1 MSRKYL
7 RSVIHKESNKSR
19 SIRITNESPPI
30 SIINESP
37 GTNITPQTCNSMLSV
52 PLPLDIC
59 IASKSVLPLTVCNG
73 NTFMSSPFT
82 MSSSVHVETIL
93 STDTN
98 VTNLN
103 QDLKRWAIENKV
115 PHNVFNNLLT
125 ILKNVNGVEELK
137 NLPSDC
143 RTILKVDKTSNI
155 VSTSSG
161 NYYHFGLSEGICYIL
176 RNDRTLIDQ
185 VICFDLNID
194 GLPLT
199 KSSGSQF
206 WPLLGS
212 ICSSKKPFLIGV
224 WHGYKKPKHPN
235 EILGPFIAEYLAL
248 KVSGILY
255 DNQKIDI
262 SLSKIICDAPAK
274 SFVLCIKGHNS
285 YFGCTKCITEG
296 TYLNNRV
303 CYGVLNAALRTDSH
317 FRTGLY
323 GEDYHVN
330 TTPLLQLEIDLI
342 RNIPLDYM
350 HLVCLGVMKRLISFW
365 CKGNISIR
373 MMANDLDD
381 VNETILD
388 MRNHLSYKDFARLP
402 RPLSDSDRWKATEFR
417 QFLLY
422 LGPIVL
428 KSKLK
433 PTQYMHFLSL
443 SCAIRILCSTE
454 LSVMHNDYAKELLMY
469 FVKNYSKLY
478 GEQYISHNVHNLIH
492 LADDV
497 LNLGPLDS
505 FSAFQYE
512 NYMSEIKKSLKTCNK
527 PLQQIINREH
537 EKRSV
542 QKCNETSYSNKTV
555 FGYVTS
561 YKEPLL
567 NDSLVK
573 TYKSISFLHFKL
585 GTDIKNNHCVLK
597 DNTVIKIVKLIQCE
611 NTKSIYIIFRRY
623 LCYESCFTQPC
634 QSSLFYGGTVTNLC
648 STNEIVNMEQ
658 VLTKCINY
666 KNYVIHFIL

>member
-7 RSVIHKESNKSR
+7 RTVIHKESNEPPSI
-19 SIRITNESPPI
+19 SIRNESPPI
-30 SIINESP
+30 SIRNESP
-37 GTNITPQTCNSMLSV
+37 STSITPQA
-52 PLPLDIC
+52 LPLDVC
-59 IASKSVLPLTVCNG
+59 IASRPVVPLTVCCNG
-73 NTFMSSPFT
+73 ATIVSSPFN
-82 MSSSVHVETIL
+82 MSSSVHVETIA
-93 STDTN
+93 STPTDTN

-103 QDLKRWAIENKV
+103 QDLKQWAVENKV
-115 PHNVFNNLLT
+115 THNVFNNLLT
-125 ILKNVNGVEELK
+125 ILKKVKFVEELI

-155 VSTSSG
+155 VPTSSG
-161 NYYHFGLSEGICYIL
+161 NYYHFGLAEGICYSIM
-176 RNDRTLIDQ
+176 RNDRTLIDE

-235 EILGPFIAEYLAL
+235 EILGPFITEYLAL
-248 KVSGILY
+248 KVSGILHN
-255 DNQKIDI
+255 NQKKDI
-262 SLSKIICDAPAK
+262 SLCKIICDVPAK

-296 TYLNNRV
+296 NYLNNRV
-303 CYGVLNAALRTDSH
+303 CYGDLNAALRTDSH
-317 FRTGLY
+317 FRAGLY

-342 RNIPLDYM
+342 KNIPLDYM

-365 CKGNISIR
+365 CKGNMSIR
-373 MMANDLDD
+373 MMTNDLDD
-381 VNETILD
+381 VNKTLLD

-428 KSKLK
+428 KGKLK

-443 SCAIRILCSTE
+443 SCAIRILCNTK
-454 LSVMHNDYAKELLMY
+454 LSVMHNDYAKELLVY
-469 FVKNYSKLY
+469 FVKKYKILY

-492 LADDV
+492 LADEV

-512 NYMSEIKKSLKTCNK
+512 NYMYEIKKSLKSCNM

-537 EKRSV
+537 EKRSL
-542 QKCNETSYSNKTV
+542 QKCNETCDANKTV
-555 FGYVTS
+555 LGYITS
-561 YKEPLL
+561 YREPLL
-567 NDSLVK
+567 NDNLVK
-573 TYKSISFLHFKL
+573 AYKSVSFLHFRL

-611 NTKSIYIIFRRY
+611 NKKITYVIFRRY

-634 QSSLFYGGTVTNLC
+634 QSSIFYGGNVTNLC
-648 STNEIVNMEQ
+648 SINEIVNMDEI
-658 VLTKCINY
+658 LTKCIHY
-666 KNYVIHFIL
+666 KNYVIHFIV